1 MILEGKDVTY
11 GGWTVD
17 RDMRGYGQVT
27 LREREGNIRGD
38 GYMVLGQTGM

>member
-1 MILEGKDVTY
+1 MILEGKDVTK

-17 RDMRGYGQVT
+17 RDLRVDGQAT

-38 GYMVLGQTGM
+38 GHMVLGQTGR